1 MISQNPLRL
10 LGVLSTDSLK
20 EIKKNQQKASAFFT
34 LKKDPVFNYDSDFF
48 GSSVVRNKELMLDA
62 YRLIQLDLDKLKY
75 SIFWISSISQFD
87 TIAIKQITLG
97 NFEKVIELFEKQVA
111 KENITKSNYS
121 AYVNLS
127 TLLYAQVETLINKKK
142 PYSHILSRAI
152 ELKCKFLESKYFN
165 DYCHKVVNTNFSCD
179 QEAILNYFFEQNISF
194 FKKVGIKDNKIQEVI
209 AATGSF
215 KEHFNRKL
223 SETIIK
229 SINDQISKAK
239 ELTSK
244 NEKKGGEYGRAL
256 MKNTKK
262 DVQNLKSIDKGS
274 IDFQMLVDK
283 LALQLEQC
291 GIFYHNSTRDDFD
304 YLDVYEYA
312 LKIAHGPTAKS
323 RLKKAINHCK
333 ELNELSKCCLCKVN
347 SVNRSRPKEYLLYRE
362 TSRNRWYEQRSVKFQ
377 QLTVTIYFCN
387 KCLDEIKKV
396 DQLNQIIW
404 LVLAIIIGLSLGF
417 TVHWIV
423 GIIAGLVGGAILTN
437 ILSFFIPYLESSIK
451 KVDSHPTIKKY
462 ISEGWGWNKPEA

>member
-333 ELNELSKCCLCKVN
+333 ELNELSKCWFCNGENEVSSNNSLRIQMYKMTSYTGYTYFKDGGLPIERCSGCSNKHALQAFISTILTLIFYVGLCFTYIWILFILGDLQ
-347 SVNRSRPKEYLLYRE
+347 NRFKLFKSMYHGFKNLLSFI
-362 TSRNRWYEQRSVKFQ
+362 TGNVKGSNRKSVK
-377 QLTVTIYFCN
+377 N
-387 KCLDEIKKV
+387 HP
-396 DQLNQIIW
+396 IIEQK
-404 LVLAIIIGLSLGF
+404 LMEGY
-417 TVHWIV
+417 
-423 GIIAGLVGGAILTN
+423 
-437 ILSFFIPYLESSIK
+437 SFGSP
-451 KVDSHPTIKKY
+451 
-462 ISEGWGWNKPEA
+462 